1 MLSPD
6 YLQHVADEAVDLYS
20 ELEERIIKDI
30 ARRIIGA
37 GTMTESARWQI
48 KIAQESGKLYDE
60 IIDEIAEGQET
71 SKELIQ
77 QIFEDACIESLS
89 FDDKIYKAA
98 GLNPIPIKQSKKML
112 RILTSTLK
120 QTNSELYNLTKTTA
134 DSSQDKFIQACDNA
148 YMDVITGAFDYNTA
162 IFNAIEE
169 ISKSGVEIIYPSGR
183 RDKVEVAVRRNI
195 MTSISQ
201 TTGEMQIARMD
212 EMECDLVEVSAHAGA
227 RPSHA
232 LWQGQVYSRS
242 GISKKYPDFV
252 SCTGYGTITGLKGI
266 NCRHDFYPFF
276 EGLSKRAYTNEEID
290 KINNETVTYNK
301 EKISK
306 YDATQMQRQMERT
319 IRQNKREI
327 AGYEGIILEGK
338 DEELIEEARSRLN
351 NKEQELKQNQ
361 EVLRDFINQTGLSRD
376 RARERINQF
385 DKDIPV
391 INKKSTDKAKDDII
405 TSSYIRK
412 NVAKGYDT
420 KEDEEVISNAI
431 NIMPEKIQNELKN
444 TEFEIITKDMTDRNY
459 SRYDRKNNKFYIY
472 ENSDIYEVIHE
483 IGHYVETRYNVLE
496 DSNYIDIRNKGL
508 ENESIYAVKE
518 LTSYPGHKGIKNN
531 KFISEQQ
538 GLIYPKDLRGTR
550 YIMSNG
556 KINLNC
562 LGEYFSEG
570 FREYY
575 QNRNNLKLKDS
586 SLFNYIEELL
596 KNDK

>member
-6 YLQHVADEAVDLYS
+6 YLQHVADEAVELYS
-20 ELEERIIKDI
+20 KLEERIIKDI

-48 KIAQESGKLYDE
+48 KVTQESGKLYDE
-60 IIDEIAEGQET
+60 IIDEIAENEET
-71 SKELIQ
+71 SRELIQ
-77 QIFEDACIESLS
+77 QIFEDASIESLN
-89 FDDKIYKAA
+89 FDDEIYKAA
-98 GLNPIPIKQSKKML
+98 GLKPIPIKQSEKML
-112 RILTSTLK
+112 RILTTTLK

-134 DSSQDKFIQACDNA
+134 DSSQEKFLQACDNA
-148 YMDVITGAFDYNTA
+148 YMDVVSGAFDYNTA
-162 IFNAIEE
+162 IFNAVEE
-169 ISKSGVEIIYPSGR
+169 ISKSGVEIVYPSGR
-183 RDKVEVAVRRNI
+183 KDKVDVAVRRNI

-201 TTGEMQIARMD
+201 TTGEMQIAKMD
-212 EMECDLVEVSAHAGA
+212 QMQCDLVEVSAHAGA
-227 RPSHA
+227 RPNHA

-242 GISKKYPDFV
+242 GTSKKYPDFV
-252 SCTGYGTITGLKGI
+252 SCTGYGTVTGLKGV

-276 EGLSKRAYTNEEID
+276 EGLSKRVYTNEEID
-290 KINNETVTYNK
+290 KINNETVTYNGQ
-301 EKISK
+301 KINK
-306 YDATQMQRQMERT
+306 YDATQMQRQIERT
-319 IRQNKREI
+319 IRKNKREI

-351 NKEQELKQNQ
+351 SKKQELKQNQ
-361 EVLRDFINQTGLSRD
+361 ETLKDFISQTGFARD

-385 DKDIPV
+385 DKDMPI
-391 INKKSTDKAKDDII
+391 INKKSTDKIKDDII
-405 TSSYIRK
+405 TPSYIRK

-431 NIMPEKIQNELKN
+431 NIMPEKIKNELNN

-472 ENSDIYEVIHE
+472 EKSDIYEVIHE

-496 DSNYIDIRNKGL
+496 DSNYINIRKKGL
-508 ENESIYAVKE
+508 ENESIYAIRE
-518 LTSYPGHKGIKNN
+518 LTNYPGHKGIKNN

-538 GLIYPKDLRGTR
+538 GLIYPKDLQEKK
-550 YIMSNG
+550 YITNDG

-575 QNRNNLKLKDS
+575 QNRNHLKLKDID
-586 SLFNYIEELL
+586 LYNYIEELL

>member
-6 YLQHVADEAVDLYS
+6 YLQHVADEAVELYS
-20 ELEERIIKDI
+20 KLEERIIKDI

-48 KIAQESGKLYDE
+48 KVSQESGKLYDE
-60 IIDEIAEGQET
+60 IIDVIAENEKT
-71 SKELIQ
+71 SRELIQ
-77 QIFEDACIESLS
+77 QIFEDASIESLN
-89 FDDKIYKAA
+89 FDDEIYKAA
-98 GLNPIPIKQSKKML
+98 GLKPIPIKQSEKML
-112 RILTSTLK
+112 RILTTTLK
-120 QTNSELYNLTKTTA
+120 QTNSELYNLTRTTA
-134 DSSQDKFIQACDNA
+134 DSSQEKFLQACDNA
-148 YMDVITGAFDYNTA
+148 YMDVVSGAFDYNTA
-162 IFNAIEE
+162 IFNAVEE
-169 ISKSGVEIIYPSGR
+169 ISKSGVEIVYPSGR
-183 RDKVEVAVRRNI
+183 KDKVDVAVRRNLI
-195 MTSISQ
+195 TSISQ

-212 EMECDLVEVSAHAGA
+212 EMECDLVEVSAHSGA

-242 GISKKYPDFV
+242 GTSKKYPDFV
-252 SCTGYGTITGLKGI
+252 SCTGYGTVTGLKGI

-276 EGLSKRAYTNEEID
+276 DGLSKRAYTDEEID
-290 KINNETVTYNK
+290 KINNETVTYNN
-301 EKISK
+301 EKINK
-306 YDATQMQRQMERT
+306 YEATQMQRKIERT

-338 DEELIEEARSRLN
+338 DEDLIEEARSRLN
-351 NKEQELKQNQ
+351 SKKQELKQNQ
-361 EVLRDFINQTGLSRD
+361 ETLKDFINQTGLARD
-376 RARERINQF
+376 RARERINHF
-385 DKDIPV
+385 DKNIP
-391 INKKSTDKAKDDII
+391 ITNKKSTNKIKDDII
-405 TSSYIRK
+405 TPSYIRK

-431 NIMPEKIQNELKN
+431 NIMPEKIKNELNN

-483 IGHYVETRYNVLE
+483 IGHYIETRYNVLE
-496 DSNYIDIRNKGL
+496 DSTYINIRKKGL
-508 ENESIYAVKE
+508 ENESIYAIKE
-518 LTSYPGHKGIKNN
+518 LTNYPGRKGIRNN

-538 GLIYPKDLRGTR
+538 GLIYPKDLQGTR

-575 QNRNNLKLKDS
+575 QNRNHLKLKDID
-586 SLFNYIEELL
+586 LFNYIEELL